1 MKYLELTG
9 ICKEALKEGKCLG
22 CTGLA
27 EENWVEPKQCPYI
40 DKEEQIS
47 FDTILGGTN
56 ENTSYRSTGI

>member
-1 MKYLELTG
+1 MRELKEP
-9 ICKEALKEGKCLG
+9 CKSSLKEGKCLG

-27 EENWVEPKQCPYI
+27 EKDWVEPKQCPYI

-47 FDTILGGTN
+47 FGTILGGTN